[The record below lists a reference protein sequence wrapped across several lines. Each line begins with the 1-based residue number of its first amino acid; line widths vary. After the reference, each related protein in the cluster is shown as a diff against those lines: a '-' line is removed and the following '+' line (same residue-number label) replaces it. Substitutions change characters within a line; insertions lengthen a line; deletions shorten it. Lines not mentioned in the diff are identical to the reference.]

1 MRYLSLGS
9 IVLLLAG
16 CALPLP
22 LQLASWAI
30 SGISYVK
37 TGKSISD
44 HVISAVASRD
54 CALHRIALGED
65 VCFPGALDDSDIAV
79 ASKDGAEDMPL
90 DVATDDTSTAMR
102 LRESMIV
109 LAKSLDQ
116 DSISAELDADDAI
129 AVNTSE
135 QLDTVL
141 LAMAETLI
149 DIDIAP
155 ASSSDIAPASG
166 PDKTPIPV
174 YGSDQHY
181 LIIGSYRQ
189 MKDAEQAQSRHAPL
203 PTTVRMVLREGALLY
218 QVTAGP
224 FNRPDALEI
233 GAGLTPSESGLPR
246 VALLCADRAS
256 TPPCA
261 KKEIPV
267 QLTTHLVRE

>member
-1 MRYLSLGS
+1 MRYLGLGS

-79 ASKDGAEDMPL
+79 ASKGDTEDKPL
-90 DVATDDTSTAMR
+90 DVAAEDTSTAMR
-102 LRESMIV
+102 LHGSMIV
-109 LAKSLDQ
+109 LAESLDQ
-116 DSISAELDADDAI
+116 DSISAELDAGDAI
-129 AVNTSE
+129 AENASE
-135 QLDTVL
+135 HLDTVL

-149 DIDIAP
+149 DITP

-174 YGSDQHY
+174 YGGDQHY

-233 GAGLTPSESGLPR
+233 GAGLSPSESGLPR

-261 KKEIPV
+261 KKAMQV
-267 QLTTHLVRE
+267 QLTSHPVRR